1 MSCIPVKIWKTRING
16 VPRPYNLGWRHSRIF
31 CVAKRKRFVEKEAA
45 YLISSASWG
54 SSTRGLGTL
63 IAVIMRYP
71 EISSVQY
78 NVEDS
83 TLSATFLLRR
93 TLEPQPFETLVNQL
107 VEVLETYRLV
117 TRRPLKAVEVRHV
130 AIDQVTEV
138 ELIRDIE
145 TLSVEE
151 IGMTIEVL
159 RDAFTSDLILD
170 SHDLLEEELL
180 LQEENIQAGL
190 EALKRDD
197 ARRLVALRDEG
208 RLMVFNT

>member
-1 MSCIPVKIWKTRING
+1 
-16 VPRPYNLGWRHSRIF
+16 
-31 CVAKRKRFVEKEAA
+31 
-45 YLISSASWG
+45 
-54 SSTRGLGTL
+54 
-63 IAVIMRYP
+63 MRYP

-93 TLEPQPFETLVNQL
+93 TLEPQPFEVLVNQL

-117 TRRPLKAVEVRHV
+117 TRRPLKVVNVQHV
-130 AIDQVTEV
+130 VIDQVTEV

-159 RDAFTSDLILD
+159 RDTFTSDLILD

-197 ARRLVALRDEG
+197 AGRLVALRDEG

>member
-1 MSCIPVKIWKTRING
+1 
-16 VPRPYNLGWRHSRIF
+16 
-31 CVAKRKRFVEKEAA
+31 
-45 YLISSASWG
+45 
-54 SSTRGLGTL
+54 
-63 IAVIMRYP
+63 MRYP

-93 TLEPQPFETLVNQL
+93 TLEPEPFEALLNQM

-117 TRRPLKAVEVRHV
+117 TRRPLDVVQVNHV
-130 AIDQVTEV
+130 VIDQVTEL
-138 ELIRDIE
+138 ELVRDIK

-151 IGMTIEVL
+151 IGMAIEVL
-159 RDAFTSDLILD
+159 RDTFSSDLISD

-197 ARRLVALRDEG
+197 VGRLIALRDEG
-208 RLMVFNT
+208 RVMVFNT

>member
-1 MSCIPVKIWKTRING
+1 
-16 VPRPYNLGWRHSRIF
+16 
-31 CVAKRKRFVEKEAA
+31 
-45 YLISSASWG
+45 
-54 SSTRGLGTL
+54 
-63 IAVIMRYP
+63 MRYP

-93 TLEPQPFETLVNQL
+93 TLEPQPFEALVNQL

-117 TRRPLKAVEVRHV
+117 TRRPLKVVKVQHV
-130 AIDQVTEV
+130 VMDQVTEV

-159 RDAFTSDLILD
+159 RDTFTSDLILD

-197 ARRLVALRDEG
+197 AGRLVALRDEG

>member
-1 MSCIPVKIWKTRING
+1 
-16 VPRPYNLGWRHSRIF
+16 
-31 CVAKRKRFVEKEAA
+31 
-45 YLISSASWG
+45 
-54 SSTRGLGTL
+54 
-63 IAVIMRYP
+63 MRYP

-78 NVEDS
+78 NVEYS

-93 TLEPQPFETLVNQL
+93 TMEVQPFEVVVNQL

-117 TRRPLKAVEVRHV
+117 TRRPLKVVDVQHV
-130 AIDQVTEV
+130 VNDQVTEV

-159 RDAFTSDLILD
+159 RDTFTSDLILD

-180 LQEENIQAGL
+180 LQDENIQAGL